1 VRESSVARNYASTL
15 LSLAQTAGDPT
26 GWGTMIAD
34 VSAAVLREPTLREF
48 LASPRITVEQKHTV
62 LTRACQDRYPRVF
75 VRFLQV
81 LVTHR
86 RQTMI
91 PAIAAEYRTLLDEVE
106 GRVHAELTLARPVD
120 EAETRAIT
128 DQLTRAIGKAVV
140 PHVTIDPAI
149 LGGVIVRYGDTV
161 MDGSVRRRL
170 QLLRT
175 RLTAP
180 R

>member
-26 GWGTMIAD
+26 GWGAMIAD
-34 VSAAVLREPTLREF
+34 VSSAVTREPALREF
-48 LASPRITVEQKHTV
+48 LASPRITVEQKNAV
-62 LTRACQDRYPRVF
+62 LTKACQDRYPRVF

-81 LVTHR
+81 LVSHR

-91 PAIAAEYRTLLDEVE
+91 PAIAAEYRTLLDAVE
-106 GRVHAELTLARPVD
+106 GRVHAELTLARAVD
-120 EAETRAIT
+120 EAETRSIA
-128 DQLTRAIGKAVV
+128 DQLSRAIGKAVV

-149 LGGVIVRYGDTV
+149 QGGIIVRYGDTV

-170 QLLRT
+170 AVLRA
-175 RLTAP
+175 RLS
-180 R
+180 